1 MQIKRSVLA
10 ISLAM
15 AMPVAFA
22 ESVTVYGHVAMGLEQ
37 VQAKGA
43 TQYDAT
49 SPYNT
54 PVNAALAN
62 GQTDIPSKTRVTDA
76 LSHLGIKGQEDLGGG
91 MTAFFQIESAIKPD
105 DGCGYVGCAF
115 SDVSKPASGQ
125 ATIGTRQSFVGLR
138 GKYGTLQAGRLDMYF
153 DKHVPNELHLLRSGN
168 NSTALAVLGYAFN
181 SGGAAAGFIPRLSA
195 LPPGAVDARLLPLS
209 SFAVPFYNVGNRASN
224 VIQYRSP
231 NFKGLSALVA
241 TTAPESK
248 GVYNLDDTGNNGFT
262 GIAAGL
268 NGLTGGRQV
277 RPQATEVTIAYFP
290 GWMFTSLAFMQEK
303 DPVPLV
309 AGGIIDKAYGVKF
322 SLGANLTPALRL
334 GMVFER
340 QVNKYNAAFAQN
352 VQNLSRLTGAP
363 QTVGDASRE
372 TWVLGASYKFSDAF
386 DVFATYAK
394 ANDIKQWNGSTDNE
408 SGAHYYQLTGFY
420 NLSKRT
426 NLYTTYARVE
436 NEANAAYNFFINGA
450 VTGDSG
456 RQAPFVATP
465 RGADPS
471 SYQVGISHNF

>member
-10 ISLAM
+10 VSLAL

-22 ESVTVYGHVAMGLEQ
+22 ADSVTVYGHVAMGLEQ

-43 TQYDAT
+43 TQYDAN

-54 PVNAALAN
+54 PINALLAN
-62 GQTDIPSKTRVTDA
+62 GQKDIPSRTRVTDA
-76 LSHLGIKGQEDLGGG
+76 LSHLGIKGQEDLGDG
-91 MTAFFQIESAIKPD
+91 MSAFFQIESAIKPD

-125 ATIGTRQSFVGLR
+125 ATIGTRQSFVGLKGR
-138 GKYGTLQAGRLDMYF
+138 FGTIQAGRLDMYF

-181 SGGAAAGFIPRLSA
+181 SGGAAAGFLPNTAA
-195 LPPGAVDARLLPLS
+195 LPTNPLGALS

-224 VIQYRSP
+224 VVQYRTP

-241 TTAPESK
+241 ATAPESK
-248 GVYNLDDTGNNGFT
+248 GKYNLEDTGANGLAQ
-262 GIAAGL
+262 IAGGL
-268 NGLTGGRQV
+268 NRLTGGREV
-277 RPQATEVTIAYFP
+277 RPQATEVTVAYFP
-290 GWMFTSLAFMQEK
+290 GWLFTSLAFMQEK

-322 SLGANLTPALRL
+322 SLGANLSQAFRI

-340 QVNKYNAAFAQN
+340 QVNKYNANFAQA
-352 VQNLSRLTGAP
+352 VQNLSRLTGNP
-363 QTVGDASRE
+363 QIVSDASRE
-372 TWVLGASYKFSDAF
+372 TWVLSTSYKFSDAF
-386 DVFATYAK
+386 DMFATYAK
-394 ANDIKQWNGSTDNE
+394 ANDIKQWNGSTDND
-408 SGAHYYQLTGFY
+408 SGAQYYQLTGFY

-426 NLYTTYARVE
+426 NLFATVARVE
-436 NEANAAYNFFINGA
+436 NEANAAYNFFINGS
-450 VTGDSG
+450 VGTDSG
-456 RQAPFVATP
+456 RQSPFVTTP
-465 RGADPS
+465 RGSDPS
-471 SYQVGISHNF
+471 SYQIGISHNF